1 MSDPFTEE
9 QHQWLTEFLA
19 KATKPPDQQSSQPST
34 SSQSQSQSDY
44 MLKEIVWPIFE
55 VLFEDDVPHMHY
67 QQDGAPA
74 HYLGGVGDW
83 LNETFGTKL
92 IGRGGPLEWPA
103 RSPDLTPMDFWL
115 WGYLKE
121 KVYAHNPKTVD
132 QLQVVVAQ
140 EMSALDPAMIQWV
153 CVRSSYG
160 RQDCGLDLWGKIL
173 PKSRGK
179 EARSWPTSWVKEARL
194 WPRSRGK
201 EARSWVKILGQ
212 DAKNLATK
220 SCHLILGMILTK
232 IVPKIF
238 FAGIQERHQCRTS
251 ASGLNVFRE
260 WLSFSLRATPTK
272 PQRCFRTRHQLSEW
286 CGTLRPLRAWVAYDT
301 QYCRETLANR
311 NLNWS
316 RINSRLYNE
325 AFTRRAK
332 AIPRFLHIDRP
343 KHGYPRWYITPSP
356 YGVANRSTDPS
367 RQAPSGRLVEHFL
380 SHTAP
385 RADIRILGKRGRMLG
400 PFRDLSAF
408 TSILVRRFGVVP
420 KGHNTDVTSVW
431 EQLGPNTMMAKID
444 IEKAKEL
451 VAEKGILSSPNPK
464 GGMTLPTKT
473 EEEVKNFYLSDVISC
488 VMPGK
493 KDFVSVLGRDECFL
507 GNCDQCPGTEPIHAR
522 LQAVT
527 DENEVDTVEIRQWTT
542 TDCATLETIVLPV
555 DEFIEMF
562 VAMLK
567 KLMVHDFIA
576 KMQARFLQQRK
587 DPVDEFIEMFVAML
601 KKLMV
606 HDFIAK
612 MQARFLQQRKDT
624 PKEDF
629 GVTIEWHF
637 FATSHGKSAG
647 DGAGGTLKRLVTK
660 ASLQRPYENQ
670 VVNARQLYHF
680 AVTKIKG
687 MHFGFATL
695 DEHDQEA
702 KLLEAWLRMSR
713 TVPEC

>member
-44 MLKEIVWPIFE
+44 MLKEIVWPIFV
-55 VLFEDDVPHMHY
+55 VLFEDDIPHMHY

-160 RQDCGLDLWGKIL
+160 INPLVGQGIDPLIGRGIDPLIGRGINPLIGRDIDPLVSRGIDLLIGRGVSTHSIAGKHIYISLSRVNCVCLTRALDHVRIISIEDVSFEETMLPKKLKDKAWEDHPAKKGMRSLVASIIDIPVYFSSFPERLKVVCVETNKTHDVMSKALETEDRDYVTEDDLTVGNELILPEAQPAGPSGSYHSPEYFLTDCGLDLWGKIL

-332 AIPRFLHIDRP
+332 AIPRC
-343 KHGYPRWYITPSP
+343 KHCLGDTHLTANCSLKPNIGVAHPESTFGASTPS
-356 YGVANRSTDPS
+356 
-367 RQAPSGRLVEHFL
+367 
-380 SHTAP
+380 
-385 RADIRILGKRGRMLG
+385 
-400 PFRDLSAF
+400 
-408 TSILVRRFGVVP
+408 
-420 KGHNTDVTSVW
+420 
-431 EQLGPNTMMAKID
+431 
-444 IEKAKEL
+444 
-451 VAEKGILSSPNPK
+451 SS
-464 GGMTLPTKT
+464 
-473 EEEVKNFYLSDVISC
+473 
-488 VMPGK
+488 
-493 KDFVSVLGRDECFL
+493 
-507 GNCDQCPGTEPIHAR
+507 
-522 LQAVT
+522 
-527 DENEVDTVEIRQWTT
+527 EICRNYN
-542 TDCATLETIVLPV
+542 
-555 DEFIEMF
+555 
-562 VAMLK
+562 
-567 KLMVHDFIA
+567 
-576 KMQARFLQQRK
+576 
-587 DPVDEFIEMFVAML
+587 
-601 KKLMV
+601 
-606 HDFIAK
+606 
-612 MQARFLQQRKDT
+612 
-624 PKEDF
+624 
-629 GVTIEWHF
+629 
-637 FATSHGKSAG
+637 AG
-647 DGAGGTLKRLVTK
+647 
-660 ASLQRPYENQ
+660 
-670 VVNARQLYHF
+670 
-680 AVTKIKG
+680 
-687 MHFGFATL
+687 
-695 DEHDQEA
+695 
-702 KLLEAWLRMSR
+702 
-713 TVPEC
+713 